1 MTNSVSNQN
10 KGTKM
15 IGNQVAMV
23 SAICLETDKIA
34 LFSFLI

>member
-15 IGNQVAMV
+15 IDNQVAVV
-23 SAICLETDKIA
+23 SNVCLETDKIA
-34 LFSFLI
+34 LYSFLI